1 MTLEPPDVL
10 TELLEW
16 HEERIDL
23 QHLAR
28 VVERHRDAMNWR
40 AVDRPPVSIKGV
52 DVAGFPRYSF
62 EEEFDDPV
70 KLMIDQLAHPLDEL
84 TPGIATSV
92 LLQDDFPL
100 QIQSE
105 YGVGIM
111 PSLFGATCSFAA
123 GGRAWV
129 EPLGGPENV
138 AALLDRGVPDLDR
151 GLLPRVLATLGL
163 FRERLA
169 DYPKCSQGIHITQPD
184 LQGCVDIL
192 HMLWG
197 PGFFLGLYDH
207 AGLVHELLDL
217 IAETYVAV
225 VRKIQPYTTEAAG
238 DDCIYLHWALCRG
251 RLLLKND
258 TAIMLSP
265 DMYAEFV
272 RRHDERI
279 FAELGGGGIHF
290 CGCADHWREVMA
302 DTEGLRCV
310 DFGQPDYNDMD
321 AWYEALRRREV
332 SVMRLPY
339 PAEKI
344 ISDEWR
350 ERFPTGVSFSTWAPD
365 LEAGQRIVDALRA
378 QEE

>member
-238 DDCIYLHWALCRG
+238 DDCIYLHWGVCRG
-251 RLLLKND
+251 GLLLKND
-258 TAIMLSP
+258 IPAMISAE
-265 DMYAEFV
+265 MYAEFV
-272 RRHDERI
+272 RPYDEQVLEAFPGGGSLHI
-279 FAELGGGGIHF
+279 GGGGDH
-290 CGCADHWREVMA
+290 CLEELAKTQHLGCVHLDPQSSTA
-302 DTEGLRCV
+302 T
-310 DFGQPDYNDMD
+310 
-321 AWYEALRRREV
+321 WYEALRER
-332 SVMRLPY
+332 
-339 PAEKI
+339 KI
-344 ISDEWR
+344 GLVQIVHAQEEILSGQYQQ
-350 ERFPTGVSFSTWAPD
+350 RFPTGISCVTEVGG
-365 LEAGQRIVDALRA
+365 LEEGQRLMEVIRK
-378 QEE
+378 